1 MGRAERRRTE
11 RRNRIQNRK
20 GKYLLSKA
28 DINQIKQKKSDDVSA
43 YNVEALMTCF
53 ALAERRLYG
62 FGKKRIF
69 RTLQYIDDLMG
80 TVLTDEAT
88 IEDYKKELQQEAR
101 VVIKC

>member
-80 TVLTDEAT
+80 AVLTDEAT
-88 IEDYKKELQQEAR
+88 IDDYKKELQQEAR

>member
-1 MGRAERRRTE
+1 MGRAERRKSE

-62 FGKKRIF
+62 FGKKRIV

-80 TVLTDEAT
+80 AVLTDEAT
-88 IEDYKKELQQEAR
+88 IEDYKKELQQEAK

>member
-1 MGRAERRRTE
+1 MGRAERRKSE

-69 RTLQYIDDLMG
+69 RTLQFIDDLMG
-80 TVLTDEAT
+80 AVLTDEAT
-88 IEDYKKELQQEAR
+88 IEDYKKELQQEAK